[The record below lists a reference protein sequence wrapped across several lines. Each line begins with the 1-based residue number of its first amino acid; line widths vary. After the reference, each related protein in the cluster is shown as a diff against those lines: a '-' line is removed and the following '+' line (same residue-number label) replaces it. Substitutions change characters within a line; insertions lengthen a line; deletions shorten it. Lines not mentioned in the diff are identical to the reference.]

1 MIPDP
6 CAATRLVGPLADP
19 ARRLVVAALV
29 LGNATLEDLCSATA
43 LDKRAVVTALQRL
56 VAGELVLGSG
66 DGSYFLIGAAF
77 TEAAR
82 AAAPVARAQDH
93 GDASAEVARV
103 LRTFVR
109 DGRLL
114 AIPVPRSKRLVVL
127 DVVVPDFRS
136 GGAVRRKGGQPTAGA
151 LA

>member
-1 MIPDP
+1 MPRVAVSCLEVASQIG
-6 CAATRLVGPLADP
+6 VGQ
-19 ARRLVVAALV
+19 RH
-29 LGNATLEDLCSATA
+29 LGGLCSATA

-56 VAGELVLGSG
+56 VAGELVLGSD
-66 DGSYFLIGAAF
+66 DGSYFLIEAAF
-77 TEAAR
+77 PEAAR